1 MILEKTNI
9 NLNRNSNLV
18 QVDPNYIFPI
28 NISGNS
34 TTVTNGVYTTD
45 NLEKLLDINFIN
57 QNENDILK
65 WDNVNKKWT
74 NNILKGPK
82 GDTGQQGQQGD
93 TGQQGDIGDLGD
105 NGVFGS
111 KGDIGPQGQQG
122 DIGPQGQKGDTSGQ
136 KGDTGDI
143 GPQGQQ
149 GDTGP
154 QGQQGDIGDTGQKGE
169 ESDIIYNTDLY
180 KDQFSNTDT
189 TLQST
194 KKNYFMCGFGSTLG
208 STNLKNLSDNTS
220 ISNTNF
226 FDTSKQN
233 SPSDIWIKSDNLSA
247 ISNIL
252 NPDFYGGSL
261 SHSISGDTNFTTV
274 VFESE
279 YGGKKVKLDKIG
291 ISADDDFSAR
301 IPDNFLIYYTTSPVS
316 STLSYN
322 DIITN
327 WTFLQV
333 CYIKVRN
340 VIGNTLTQSSN
351 TTTYTDYLDLGIFQI
366 IDLEYNKLGGRYPS
380 QGISAIAFVNM
391 GKTNIINGFIDA
403 AWFIR
408 SISLISRDVYTTYN
422 HPSII
427 IKDFT
432 LLKDKLYFCLSGFI
446 IDDNLGD
453 KYFINDTSINSTF
466 NISDTT
472 IKQILL
478 DSSLNYTSSGGV
490 YAEYFTNDSAT
501 NTNLSGSLF
510 DRSDFV
516 HHHGNVSLHMEKDSG
531 EIKVNIKIKLNNKN
545 NNDTILL
552 NHHPIGHRI
561 NRLRYYVHVFMDI
574 DNLNISTF
582 KKLGLY

>member
-1 MILEKTNI
+1 
-9 NLNRNSNLV
+9 
-18 QVDPNYIFPI
+18 
-28 NISGNS
+28 
-34 TTVTNGVYTTD
+34 
-45 NLEKLLDINFIN
+45 
-57 QNENDILK
+57 
-65 WDNVNKKWT
+65 
-74 NNILKGPK
+74 
-82 GDTGQQGQQGD
+82 
-93 TGQQGDIGDLGD
+93 
-105 NGVFGS
+105 
-111 KGDIGPQGQQG
+111 
-122 DIGPQGQKGDTSGQ
+122 
-136 KGDTGDI
+136 
-143 GPQGQQ
+143 
-149 GDTGP
+149 
-154 QGQQGDIGDTGQKGE
+154 
-169 ESDIIYNTDLY
+169 
-180 KDQFSNTDT
+180 
-189 TLQST
+189 
-194 KKNYFMCGFGSTLG
+194 MCGFGVTLG

-233 SPSDIWIKSDNLSA
+233 SPSDIWIKSENLSS
-247 ISNIL
+247 ISGIL
-252 NPDFYGGSL
+252 NPDFDEGSL
-261 SHSISGDTNFTTV
+261 STSIAGNTNFTTV
-274 VFESE
+274 VFESN

-291 ISADDDFSAR
+291 ISADDDFSSH

-340 VIGNTLTQSSN
+340 VVGNILRQPSN

-408 SISLISRDVYTTYN
+408 SISLISRDVYSTGGLTVN
-422 HPSII
+422 TN
-427 IKDFT
+427 FT
-432 LLKDKLYFCLSGFI
+432 LLKDKLYFYLSGYI
-446 IDDNLGD
+446 TDISPVGYYLGD
-453 KYFINDTSINSTF
+453 KYFINGASFNYTF
-466 NISDTT
+466 NINDTT

-478 DSSLNYTSSGGV
+478 DSSLNYTSSGGIYV
-490 YAEYFTNDSAT
+490 YYITGDGDT

-510 DRSDFV
+510 DRTNFI

-531 EIKVNIKIKLNNKN
+531 EIKANIKIKLNNKN

-561 NRLRYYVHVFMDI
+561 NRVEYYVHVFMDI